1 MIKMAWEDV
10 LKMPPIRNPRENEFD
25 NMPNDNLSMDEY
37 EKLFEDMV
45 DPVIEEAATRL
56 SPIAYISVRELGMS
70 PKKAEK
76 IAQELYDGMGYGR
89 IYVDTQGDLMFS
101 LKERRD

>member
-10 LKMPPIRNPRENEFD
+10 LKMPPIRNPREDEFT

-37 EKLFEDMV
+37 EKLFEEIV
-45 DPVIEEAATRL
+45 DPVIEEAGKK
-56 SPIAYISVRELGMS
+56 SKPIAYVSVKELGMS

-76 IAQELYDGMGYGR
+76 IAQKLYDGMGYGH
-89 IYVDTQGDLMFS
+89 IYVDHQNDLMFS
-101 LKERRD
+101 LRTRK